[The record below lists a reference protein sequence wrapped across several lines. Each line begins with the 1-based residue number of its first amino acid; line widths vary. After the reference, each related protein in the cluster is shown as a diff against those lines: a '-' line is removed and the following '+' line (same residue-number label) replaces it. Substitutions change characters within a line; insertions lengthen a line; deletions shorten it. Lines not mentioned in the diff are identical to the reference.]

1 MEKFFY
7 QVVVVL
13 YQEQLYG
20 QYIKDVGLHGA
31 VSLVPW
37 EIEFPRNPDKFY
49 GPSNN
54 NNEKQSVDP
63 RKSLLLNIIAG
74 IVELINRGF
83 AFFLD

>member
-1 MEKFFY
+1 MKLIKENGEVFY

-37 EIEFPRNPDKFY
+37 EIEFPRNPEILR
-49 GPSNN
+49 S
-54 NNEKQSVDP
+54 EQ
-63 RKSLLLNIIAG
+63 
-74 IVELINRGF
+74 
-83 AFFLD
+83 

>member
-37 EIEFPRNPDKFY
+37 EIEFPWNPGLTNSTVRAIIIMK
-49 GPSNN
+49 NN
-54 NNEKQSVDP
+54 PYINKKINI
-63 RKSLLLNIIAG
+63 IIAG
-74 IVELINRGF
+74 IVEFINRGF